1 MYNARAAAI
10 AGGAHCY
17 RQRRLRR
24 HFAALPYR
32 TCPAGHLGGTLPALH
47 VGRATSPRSSSTCGA
62 ASAPLGSAWIAHS
75 FSCILAQAHV

>member
-10 AGGAHCY
+10 AGGSRCH

-24 HFAALPYR
+24 HFAASPHR

-47 VGRATSPRSSSTCGA
+47 VGRATSPRSSSTRGA
-62 ASAPLGSAWIAHS
+62 
-75 FSCILAQAHV
+75 